1 MASINKILSKV
12 NQATSAINSIK
23 GVKSKIQGKGYTAN
37 VDKLLEQSEEAKRTL
52 DKRRQSLQKNQD
64 ATNKAKGLRKAKMPP
79 SAEVSELVYPLN
91 EDLYNYIHFSIQ
103 PRRQREGNN
112 AKNLLNNGETDI
124 YLYVPENLTN
134 PSNAKYNEGE
144 VGSLARS
151 YMNRGAR
158 QGDAFSGGFD
168 SAFVDGLSTVIQ
180 EGMNKLMNAV
190 TGDVVNLAQGQAVNP
205 MKEMMF
211 QGVDFRSF
219 QFSFVF
225 QPRSQDEADRV
236 EDIIWVF
243 KTAMLP
249 DTFGSDTT
257 STAVENYFNYPNL
270 VKTSWEGPCKTHLD
284 GFLPSVITAC
294 DVKYNNGGKFATF
307 ETGQPLSIT
316 MDLTIQEIKILTQET
331 YQQIAAEGG
340 SGRKHKPDKSIGS
353 GMPSIVETNSARG
366 DG

>member
-37 VDKLLEQSEEAKRTL
+37 VDKLLEQSEEAKRKL

-64 ATNKAKGLRKAKMPP
+64 AANKAKSLRKAKLPP
-79 SAEVSELVYPLN
+79 SPEVSELVYPLGEN
-91 EDLYNYIHFSIQ
+91 LYNYIHFSIR
-103 PRRQREGNN
+103 PRRNRGTKNGQ
-112 AKNLLNNGETDI
+112 NLLNDSKTEI
-124 YLYVPENLTN
+124 YLYIPENLTN
-134 PSNAKYNEGE
+134 PSNAKYQEGD

-151 YMNRGAR
+151 FLGRADGAV
-158 QGDAFSGGFD
+158 GGTSLTDNEFI
-168 SAFVDGLSTVIQ
+168 DGLSTVVQ
-180 EGMNKLMNAV
+180 EGMNKLINAV
-190 TGDVVNLAQGQAVNP
+190 TGDVVNFAQGQAVNP

-225 QPRSQDEADRV
+225 QPRSQEEADRV
-236 EDIIWVF
+236 EDIIYLF

-249 DTFGSDTT
+249 DTFGSDE
-257 STAVENYFNYPNL
+257 SSSNVENYFNYPNL
-270 VKTSWEGPCKTHLD
+270 VDVSWEGQCAKHMD

-307 ETGQPLSIT
+307 ETGQPLNIT

-331 YQQIAAEGG
+331 YQQIACEG
-340 SGRKHKPDKSIGS
+340 SEGRLHRPDTSIGE
-353 GMPSIVETNSARG
+353 GTPSILDTNRTG
-366 DG
+366 G